1 MMLDE
6 GFPLRTP
13 VDAFSEAERAQ
24 LGLAA
29 EAEAPESD
37 EEDARWSHVPFLSR
51 AVERMGMLLLLAE
64 DYQVEFDPCGMEDLA
79 AAAGSADS
87 GEDAVFAQI
96 AAEYLAG
103 LETLASMSGR
113 RAENWHR
120 AIFALYQPERL

>member
-1 MMLDE
+1 MLDE
-6 GFPLRTP
+6 GFPLRAP
-13 VDAFSEAERAQ
+13 ADAFSEAEREQ

-29 EAEAPESD
+29 EAESPESD

-64 DYQVEFDPCGMEDLA
+64 DYEVELDPRGMEDLA
-79 AAAGSADS
+79 AAGAAES

-96 AAEYLAG
+96 AVDYLAG

-113 RAENWHR
+113 RADDWHR
-120 AIFALYQPERL
+120 AICALYQPERL